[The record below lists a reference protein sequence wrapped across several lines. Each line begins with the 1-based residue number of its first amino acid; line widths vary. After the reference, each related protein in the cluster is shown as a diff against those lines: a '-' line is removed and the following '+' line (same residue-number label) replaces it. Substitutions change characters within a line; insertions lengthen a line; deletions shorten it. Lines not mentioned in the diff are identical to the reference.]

1 LFRFLLISHRVPTK
15 PSWHWH
21 CELPVIQFPLIQ
33 EFDWHEPLLIVD
45 IVVLGVIVEPEI
57 HGDGGKQVHCATP
70 DVICCKQGHDAIV
83 QFIVKQA
90 SKFKND

>member
-1 LFRFLLISHRVPTK
+1 
-15 PSWHWH
+15 
-21 CELPVIQFPLIQ
+21 LIQ

-70 DVICCKQGHDAIV
+70 DVICCKHGHDAVV
-83 QFIVKQA
+83 QFIVEQA